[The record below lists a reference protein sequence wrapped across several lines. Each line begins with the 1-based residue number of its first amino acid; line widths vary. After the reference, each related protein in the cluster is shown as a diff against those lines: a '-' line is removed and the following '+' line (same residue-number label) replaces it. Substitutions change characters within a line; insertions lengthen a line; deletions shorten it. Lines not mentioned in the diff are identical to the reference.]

1 MGSVI
6 SSSRQLK
13 DKVRNISDGNS
24 NKATTLIRNFM
35 MERFLERVS
44 ISSYRDNFIL
54 KGGMLVASIVGV
66 DMRATMDIDTTVKA
80 LPLNEADVQRIIEE
94 ICNIPLE
101 DNVSFQIKSTRT
113 IMEEFDYPGIRVML
127 EATLDRMRQ
136 PIKIDISTDD
146 VITLKAIEYDY
157 KLMFEDRTISVLTYN
172 KETLLA
178 EKMQTIINRGI
189 ANTRLRDFYDV
200 YSIMNFYGEQIEK
213 CDGFYLFANLEA
225 LDFYR
230 KLGFKEETEYRYS
243 LKKEFCRQEVAGEVF
258 TKVGEADEAMK
269 QKYLNAVRHSAA
281 NAALEQVNKFGLQLF
296 YTADLENVYYAEDLD
311 CFIVM
316 EMEADTLL
324 LQSIICK
331 EKVALREVLLRID
344 QPFEKCILG
353 FAPWQ
358 EDAGLCDAQSYDGED
373 DYRLFYLGQKV
384 ESIEQE
390 KLYFPELSHA

>member
-1 MGSVI
+1 MI

-24 NKATTLIRNFM
+24 KKATTLIRNFM

-146 VITLKAIEYDY
+146 VITPRFLNSGLVENLQETACGGSV
-157 KLMFEDRTISVLTYN
+157 ISTGCGRSSDL
-172 KETLLA
+172 
-178 EKMQTIINRGI
+178 
-189 ANTRLRDFYDV
+189 
-200 YSIMNFYGEQIEK
+200 
-213 CDGFYLFANLEA
+213 
-225 LDFYR
+225 
-230 KLGFKEETEYRYS
+230 
-243 LKKEFCRQEVAGEVF
+243 
-258 TKVGEADEAMK
+258 
-269 QKYLNAVRHSAA
+269 
-281 NAALEQVNKFGLQLF
+281 LQL
-296 YTADLENVYYAEDLD
+296 
-311 CFIVM
+311 
-316 EMEADTLL
+316 
-324 LQSIICK
+324 S
-331 EKVALREVLLRID
+331 
-344 QPFEKCILG
+344 
-353 FAPWQ
+353 
-358 EDAGLCDAQSYDGED
+358 LCW
-373 DYRLFYLGQKV
+373 R
-384 ESIEQE
+384 
-390 KLYFPELSHA
+390 